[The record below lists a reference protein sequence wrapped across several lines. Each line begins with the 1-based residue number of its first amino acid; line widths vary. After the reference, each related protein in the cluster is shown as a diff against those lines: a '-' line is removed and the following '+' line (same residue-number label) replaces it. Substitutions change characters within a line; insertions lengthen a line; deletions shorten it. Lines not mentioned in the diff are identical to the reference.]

1 MSEINL
7 DHLRS
12 LFTLLDL
19 TVKLNDET
27 HESHGS
33 LSHSVTHIRYA
44 IILTAGWERRAGM
57 IGWSG
62 YAPKGQVGGL
72 LCGGESTAVGM
83 IRKEYGL

>member
-1 MSEINL
+1 MSEINR

-12 LFTLLDL
+12 LFTPLDL

-27 HESHGS
+27 HGS
-33 LSHSVTHIRYA
+33 LSHTVTHIRHA

-72 LCGGESTAVGM
+72 LCGGESTAVGQ